1 MTDQVTAGEPLTC
14 DVAVVGLGP
23 VGALVANLLAS
34 TGLKVLAAD
43 SEPDIMQ
50 LPRGVGIDGEI
61 MRAMQSLGLAE
72 ELEPF
77 LKVFR
82 GAQYLDAEGQVVATR
97 PAANISGTQGW
108 PDRYNVHQPEF
119 EAVLRQ
125 SLRTR
130 HEITELTSTTV
141 ESLTQDA
148 AGVTLQARNILSGEA
163 VEIRAKYVV
172 GSDGGK
178 STVRRLIDSSYTDY
192 GLNQPWIVAD
202 FAVSDEADIP
212 DINTH
217 FAHPQSPAIY
227 IHVVRNIRRFEFR
240 ALPDEDLTAVIE
252 PENIWER
259 VARWITPDEA
269 TLLRAAVYTH
279 RSLVAKQWR
288 KNRVL
293 LAGDAA
299 HQTPPFLGQG
309 LCTGV
314 RDATNLAWRLRDVI
328 LREAP
333 DALLD
338 SYGTER
344 SAHAEHFIKTA
355 TELGTKL
362 TKPTKESIDS
372 LNSRVGREGR
382 GTLPRLGE
390 GIFDAQHGGGVLSSQ
405 PRTGTGERLDEL
417 IGYEFGLI
425 VTAQAATELSAT
437 DLQHMRQAR
446 VQLVTADDT
455 LSAWLAEQQA
465 SAILVRPDRYLYG
478 TYADI
483 TRCSAALQQLAGQ
496 YARQVSAVN

>member
-1 MTDQVTAGEPLTC
+1 MTEEAAPRGPLTC

-23 VGALVANLLAS
+23 VGALMANLLAA
-34 TGLKVLAAD
+34 TGIKVVAVD

-61 MRAMQSLGLAE
+61 MRAMQTLGLAE

-97 PAANISGTQGW
+97 PAASISGTQGW

-119 EAVLRQ
+119 EAVLRE

-130 HEITELTSTTV
+130 HVVTELTCTTV
-141 ESLTQDA
+141 ESLTQEGE
-148 AGVTLQARNILSGEA
+148 GVTLTARNILRNEP

-202 FAVSDEADIP
+202 FEVSDEADIP

-240 ALPDEDLTAVIE
+240 ALPDEDLTAVID
-252 PENIWER
+252 PENIWGR
-259 VARWITPDEA
+259 VSRWITPDQA
-269 TLLRAAVYTH
+269 ILLRAAVYTH
-279 RSLVAKQWR
+279 RSLVADQWR

-328 LREAP
+328 LRDAP
-333 DALLD
+333 DSILD

-382 GTLPRLGE
+382 GTPPRLGS
-390 GIFDAQHGGGVLSSQ
+390 GIFDSQHGGGVLSSQ
-405 PRTGTGERLDEL
+405 PRTVNGERLDEL
-417 IGYEFGLI
+417 IGFEFGLI
-425 VTAQAATELSAT
+425 VTAEAAGRFSAT
-437 DLQHMRQAR
+437 DLHNMRQAQ
-446 VQLVTADDT
+446 VQLVQADESLT
-455 LSAWLAEQQA
+455 GWLAEHNS
-465 SAILVRPDRYLYG
+465 SAILVRPDRYIYG
-478 TYADI
+478 TYKDSSQC
-483 TRCSAALQQLAGQ
+483 TLALQQLAKQ
-496 YARQVSAVN
+496 YAREVSAVN